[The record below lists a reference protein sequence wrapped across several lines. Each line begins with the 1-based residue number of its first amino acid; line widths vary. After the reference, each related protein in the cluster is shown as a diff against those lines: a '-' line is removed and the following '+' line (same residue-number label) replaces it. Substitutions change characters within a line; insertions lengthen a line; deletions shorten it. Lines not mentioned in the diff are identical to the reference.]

1 MAFRPIIFSPL
12 APQTSSGGLLTFAPI
27 GVAPGAVSGTSA
39 GRLLSTLSGAA
50 YSVLSGAL
58 AVNAATGAVTTTG
71 VAPSSGSISGHVRV
85 QDAANASAEELTIK
99 VPIAVLAPTVTTAPS
114 LSTSSPKVGTAVT
127 PTPGVYTGSPTVTAQ
142 WFYGDTG
149 GLVPGAPTTS
159 GTAYT
164 PVSADGGHTLKY
176 IETATDAGGSVASAA
191 PTTGAVAAAAAA
203 NGVTYQSSS
212 VTYQSAS
219 VTYGSG
225 GDLLALIQSTPA
237 IASALGAYVI
247 A

>member
-39 GRLLSTLSGAA
+39 GRLLSTLSGAV

-149 GLVPGAPTTS
+149 GLIPGAPTTS

-164 PVSADGGHTLKY
+164 SLSADVGHTLKY
-176 IETATDAGGSVASAA
+176 IETATNGGGSVASAA
-191 PTTGAVAAAAAA
+191 ATTGAVAAASTASLSD
-203 NGVTYQSSS
+203 GSSNVLTDGS
-212 VTYQSAS
+212 SNTLTAS
-219 VTYGSG
+219 
-225 GDLLALIQSTPA
+225 
-237 IASALGAYVI
+237 
-247 A
+247 